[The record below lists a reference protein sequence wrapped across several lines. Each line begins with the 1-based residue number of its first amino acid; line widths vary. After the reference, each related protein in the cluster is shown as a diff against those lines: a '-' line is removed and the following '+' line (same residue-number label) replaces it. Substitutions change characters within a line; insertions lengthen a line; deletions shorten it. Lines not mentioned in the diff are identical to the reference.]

1 MPFLERRIT
10 SFDNLSLYLRDYGNP
25 LDPRVPLFC
34 LGGLTRNSKDFES
47 LAERYSSD
55 GRRVICPDYRG
66 RGQSQ
71 YDANWSNYDPR
82 TYIRDIQDI
91 LAALNVHRVVVVGTS
106 LGGILGMGMAAAMP
120 TALAAVVMNDVG
132 PVVETEGLDFIID
145 YIKEDRPHDDW
156 DAAVVTIKRMLPN
169 LTFQDEGIWLRMA
182 ENTFRRCDDGKLRFD
197 WDVNIAKPLLASDY
211 EIPDMWPLFRA
222 LSDIPALVLRGA
234 ESDILSPAC
243 FAEMQTVKP
252 DLVAVEIPRA
262 GHVPTLAE
270 PESRAALDDFLGR
283 H

>member
-1 MPFLERRIT
+1 MSYLERRVT
-10 SFDNLSLYLRDYGNP
+10 TFDNLSLYIRDYGNP
-25 LDPRVPLFC
+25 LDLRVPLFC

-47 LAERYSSD
+47 LAERYSAD

-71 YDANWSNYDPR
+71 YDPNWANYDPR

-91 LAALNVHRVVVVGTS
+91 FAALNVHRVVVVGTS
-106 LGGILGMGMAAAMP
+106 LGGILGMGMGAAMP

-156 DAAVVTIKRMLPN
+156 DAAVVTIKKMLPN
-169 LTFQDEGIWLRMA
+169 LTFQDETIWLKMA
-182 ENTFRRCDDGKLRFD
+182 ENTFRKCDDGKLRFD
-197 WDVNIAKPLLASDY
+197 WDVNIAKPLLVSDY
-211 EIPDMWPLFRA
+211 KIPDMWPLFRA
-222 LSDIPALVLRGA
+222 LADIPALVLRGA
-234 ESDILSPAC
+234 ESDILSPEC
-243 FAEMQTVKP
+243 FAEMQKVKP

-270 PESRAALDDFLGR
+270 PESRAALDEFLGR
-283 H
+283 Y

>member
-10 SFDNLSLYLRDYGNP
+10 SFDNLSLYVRDYGDP
-25 LDPRVPLFC
+25 LDSRVPLFC
-34 LGGLTRNSKDFES
+34 LGGLTRNSKDFDS

-66 RGQSQ
+66 RGQSH
-71 YDANWSNYDPR
+71 YDPNWSNYDPR
-82 TYIRDIQDI
+82 TYIRDIRDV

-132 PVVETEGLDFIID
+132 PVVETDGLDLIID
-145 YIKEDRPHDDW
+145 YIKVDRPHDDW
-156 DAAVVTIKRMLPN
+156 DAAVVTIQNMLPN
-169 LTFQDEGIWLRMA
+169 LTFQDQGIWLKMA

-197 WDVNIAKPLLASDY
+197 WDVNIAKPMLASDY
-211 EIPDMWPLFRA
+211 EIPNMWPLFRA
-222 LSDIPALVLRGA
+222 LRDIPALVLRGA
-234 ESDILSPAC
+234 ESDILSPTC
-243 FAEMQTVKP
+243 FAEMQAIKP
-252 DLVAVEIPRA
+252 DMIAIEIPRA

>member
-10 SFDNLSLYLRDYGNP
+10 SFDNLSLYVRDYG
-25 LDPRVPLFC
+25 DPMDSRAPLFC

-66 RGQSQ
+66 RGQSH
-71 YDANWSNYDPR
+71 YDPNWSNYDPR
-82 TYIRDIQDI
+82 TYIRDIRDV

-132 PVVETEGLDFIID
+132 PVVETEGLDFIVD
-145 YIKEDRPHDDW
+145 YIKVDRPHDDW
-156 DAAVVTIKRMLPN
+156 DAAVVTIQNMLPN
-169 LTFQDEGIWLRMA
+169 LTFQDEGIWLKMA

-222 LSDIPALVLRGA
+222 LKDIPTLVLRGA

-243 FAEMQTVKP
+243 FAEMQAVKP
-252 DLVAVEIPRA
+252 DMIAVEIPRA

>member
-10 SFDNLSLYLRDYGNP
+10 SFDNLSLYVRDFGDP
-25 LDPRVPLFC
+25 LDSRAPLFC

-71 YDANWSNYDPR
+71 YDPNWSNYDPR
-82 TYIRDIQDI
+82 TYIRDIRDV
-91 LAALNVHRVVVVGTS
+91 LAALNVHRVVVMGTS
-106 LGGILGMGMAAAMP
+106 LGGILAMGMAAAMP
-120 TALAAVVMNDVG
+120 TALAAVIMNDVG
-132 PVVETEGLDFIID
+132 PVVETDGLDFIID
-145 YIKEDRPHDDW
+145 YIKVDRPHDDW
-156 DAAVVTIKRMLPN
+156 DAAVVTIQNMLPN
-169 LTFQDEGIWLRMA
+169 LAFQDEGIWLKMA

-211 EIPDMWPLFRA
+211 EIPNMWPLFRA
-222 LSDIPALVLRGA
+222 LKDIPTLVLRGA

-243 FAEMQTVKP
+243 FAEMQVVKP
-252 DLVAVEIPRA
+252 DMIAVEIPRA

>member
-1 MPFLERRIT
+1 MSYLERRIT
-10 SFDNLSLYLRDYGNP
+10 TFDNLSLYVRDYGNP
-25 LDPRVPLFC
+25 LDVRVPLFC

-47 LAERYSSD
+47 LAERYSAD

-71 YDANWSNYDPR
+71 YDPNWANYDPR

-91 LAALNVHRVVVVGTS
+91 FAALNVHRVVVVGTS
-106 LGGILGMGMAAAMP
+106 LGGILGMGMGAAMP

-156 DAAVVTIKRMLPN
+156 DAAVVTIKKMLPN
-169 LTFQDEGIWLRMA
+169 LTFQDETIWLKMA
-182 ENTFRRCDDGKLRFD
+182 ENTFRKCDDGKLRFD

-211 EIPDMWPLFRA
+211 KIPDMWPLFRA
-222 LSDIPALVLRGA
+222 LADIPALVLRGA
-234 ESDILSPAC
+234 ESDILSPEC
-243 FAEMQTVKP
+243 FAEMQKVKP

-270 PESRAALDDFLGR
+270 PESRAALDEFLGR
-283 H
+283 Y

>member
-10 SFDNLSLYLRDYGNP
+10 SFDNLSLYVRDYGDP
-25 LDPRVPLFC
+25 LDSRAPLFC

-66 RGQSQ
+66 RGQSH
-71 YDANWSNYDPR
+71 YDPNWSNYDPR
-82 TYIRDIQDI
+82 TYIRDIRDV

-132 PVVETEGLDFIID
+132 PVVETDGLDFIID
-145 YIKEDRPHDDW
+145 YIKVDRPHDDW
-156 DAAVVTIKRMLPN
+156 DAAVVTIQNMLPN
-169 LTFQDEGIWLRMA
+169 LTFQDEGIWLKMA

-211 EIPDMWPLFRA
+211 EIPNMWPLFRA
-222 LSDIPALVLRGA
+222 LKDIPTLVLRGA

-243 FAEMQTVKP
+243 FAEMQAVKP
-252 DLVAVEIPRA
+252 DMIAVEIPRA

>member
-1 MPFLERRIT
+1 MPYRERRVST
-10 SFDNLSLYLRDYGNP
+10 FDNLSLYIRDYGNP
-25 LDPRVPLFC
+25 LDGRPPLFC
-34 LGGLTRNSKDFES
+34 LGGLTRNSKDFDS
-47 LAERYSSD
+47 LAERYSAD

-71 YDANWSNYDPR
+71 YDPNWRNYDPR
-82 TYIRDIQDI
+82 IYIRDIQDM

-120 TALAAVVMNDVG
+120 TALQAVVMNDVG

-156 DAAVVTIKRMLPN
+156 DAAVETIKRMLPN
-169 LTFQDEGIWLRMA
+169 LTFQDDDIWLRMA
-182 ENTFRRCDDGKLRFD
+182 QNTFRECEDGKLRFD
-197 WDVNIAKPLLASDY
+197 WDVDIAKPLLAPDY

-222 LSDIPALVLRGA
+222 LKDIPALVLRGA
-234 ESDILSPAC
+234 ESDILSREC
-243 FAEMQTVKP
+243 FSEMQTVKP
-252 DLVAVEIPRA
+252 DLLAVEIPRA

>member
-91 LAALNVHRVVVVGTS
+91 LAALSVHRVVVVGTS

-222 LSDIPALVLRGA
+222 LADIPALVLRGA

>member
-1 MPFLERRIT
+1 MPFRERRIT
-10 SFDNLSLYLRDYGNP
+10 SFDNLSLYLRDYGDP

-71 YDANWSNYDPR
+71 YDPNWSNYDPR
-82 TYIRDIQDI
+82 AYIRDIQDI

-156 DAAVVTIKRMLPN
+156 DAAVVTIKKMLPN
-169 LTFQDEGIWLRMA
+169 LTFQDEGIWLKMA

-222 LSDIPALVLRGA
+222 LADIPALVLRGA

-270 PESRAALDDFLGR
+270 PESRAALDDFLAR

>member
-1 MPFLERRIT
+1 MPFRERRIT
-10 SFDNLSLYLRDYGNP
+10 SFDNLSLYLRDYGDP

-71 YDANWSNYDPR
+71 YDPNWSNYDPR

-156 DAAVVTIKRMLPN
+156 DAAVVTIKKMLPN
-169 LTFQDEGIWLRMA
+169 LTFQDEGIWLKMA

-222 LSDIPALVLRGA
+222 LADIPALVLRGA

-270 PESRAALDDFLGR
+270 PESRAALDDFLAR